1 MTMKKIFLFLTLI
14 FFILSCDLANTKNNL
29 PENQG
34 VSSERLDRIDSYL
47 NHVIRQ
53 NKIPGAVALIRRNDN
68 IIYNKAFGYSDVEN
82 KIEYSTDDIF
92 RIASMTKAITSLAV
106 LILWEEGKFNLDD
119 PIESYIPE
127 FKNLKILTDFNKKD
141 STYLSKPAKNKITI
155 RHLLTHTSGI
165 GYGVIDEDPRFS
177 GIYQKQGI
185 IDLYTTDS
193 INIKSNIQ
201 KLAQLPL
208 HHEPGEDF
216 TYGEGLD
223 VLGYFIQII
232 SQKSLDVFFRERI
245 FEPLEMLDTYF
256 YLPTTHQDRLVPV
269 QTKKDGFW
277 TKDQEDFYDTNYP
290 TKGAKTFLSGG
301 AGLSSTTADYSNFLQ
316 MFLNQGSYKGKQIL
330 GKKTVELVF
339 VNQNS
344 HIPSAP
350 FEYGNNIG
358 LAFGLVSKKV
368 NALGGKGTAGTL
380 YWGAYFNTY
389 FFADPEEQL
398 IGIIYM
404 QTRGDKSFLTWNEFK
419 TLVFQSL
426 IN

>member
-1 MTMKKIFLFLTLI
+1 MKKIIFGLTLI
-14 FFILSCDLANTKNNL
+14 FFVSSCDQTNSKKNL

-47 NHVIRQ
+47 NKMIKENQ
-53 NKIPGAVALIRRNDN
+53 IPGAVALIRRNDK

-82 KIEYSTDDIF
+82 EIKYSTDDIF

-106 LILWEEGKFNLDD
+106 LMLWEEGKFNLDD
-119 PIESYIPE
+119 PIENYIPE
-127 FKNLKILTDFNKKD
+127 FKNLKILTDFNQKD
-141 STYLSKPAKNKITI
+141 SSYLSKPAKNKITI

-165 GYGVIDEDPRFS
+165 GYGVIDSDSRFNALYNKH
-177 GIYQKQGI
+177 GIV
-185 IDLYTTDS
+185 DLYTTDS
-193 INIKSNIQ
+193 IYIKSNIQ

-208 HHEPGEDF
+208 HHEPGEGF
-216 TYGEGLD
+216 TYGESLD
-223 VLGYFIQII
+223 VLGYFIEII

-256 YLPTTHQDRLVPV
+256 YLPVTHQDRLVPV
-269 QTKKDGFW
+269 QTQKDGFW
-277 TKDQEDFYDTNYP
+277 TKYQADFYDTNYP
-290 TKGAKTFLSGG
+290 VKGAKMFLSGG

-344 HIPSAP
+344 HIPDSS
-350 FEYGNNIG
+350 FG
-358 LAFGLVSKKV
+358 LAFGLVSEKDQ
-368 NALGGKGTAGTL
+368 ALGGKGSAGTL
-380 YWGAYFNTY
+380 YWAGYFNTSY
-389 FFADPEEQL
+389 FADPEEEL
-398 IGIIYM
+398 IGIIYL
-404 QTRGDKSFLTWNEFK
+404 QTYDYTSFLIPPQFK
-419 TLVFQSL
+419 ALVFHSL